1 MAIRSERTRERTS
14 AGNDIAC
21 CAHNIIAR
29 VMGEDKSIND
39 KLMGING
46 ELFNGLLVGISGG
59 KPRAGRNKEFCS
71 SHRLSLRYGTQCAKR
86 TCLTLHVPG
95 EGINGE

>member
-1 MAIRSERTRERTS
+1 MRA
-14 AGNDIAC
+14 
-21 CAHNIIAR
+21 AHTMVLCNIIAR

-86 TCLTLHVPG
+86 TCLTLHVP
-95 EGINGE
+95 ERVLTENRNK

>member
-1 MAIRSERTRERTS
+1 MILRA
-14 AGNDIAC
+14 
-21 CAHNIIAR
+21 AHTMVLCNIIAR

-59 KPRAGRNKEFCS
+59 KPRAGHPRPQQRQLTENRNK
-71 SHRLSLRYGTQCAKR
+71 
-86 TCLTLHVPG
+86 
-95 EGINGE
+95 